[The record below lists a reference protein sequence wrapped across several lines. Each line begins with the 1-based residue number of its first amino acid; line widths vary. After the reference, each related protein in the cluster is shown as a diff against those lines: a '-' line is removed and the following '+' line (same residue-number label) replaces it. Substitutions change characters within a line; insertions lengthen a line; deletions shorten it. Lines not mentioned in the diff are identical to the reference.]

1 VPDRLGPGVGQ
12 AHPIEELVGPAA
24 GGGLAQPVEP
34 AEQDEVLAAAENLVD
49 GRLLAAEADPPPD
62 LVGGASHVGAG
73 HHRPAAVGSQE
84 GGEHPDR
91 GRLAGAVRAEQ
102 AADGAGGDR
111 QVEPVERP
119 GVAEALVEALGLDRQ
134 QLVSHRHPR
143 ATQYGVQSIEYGVRS
158 VHDRVRVPWRPPGI
172 DGPAVGR
179 SPDL

>member
-102 AADGAGGDR
+102 AADGAGATAR
-111 QVEPVERP
+111 SNPSSAPVSPKR
-119 GVAEALVEALGLDRQ
+119 L
-134 QLVSHRHPR
+134 
-143 ATQYGVQSIEYGVRS
+143 
-158 VHDRVRVPWRPPGI
+158 WRPSASIANSSCPIATPGLLST
-172 DGPAVGR
+172 AYRV
-179 SPDL
+179 